1 MVSNKTLNI
10 LLVDD
15 DPEIAQAVVNYL
27 PPEQYRVEV
36 VGDGADVM
44 PVMRQFTPDVVLL
57 DVNLPSMSGLELLR
71 LIKDE
76 SPRVPVIIVSG
87 YVSTG
92 NAIDAM
98 KEGAFDYLTKPF
110 RLQKLERTIARAV
123 GQLPEQ
129 TVMADDDVP
138 LTDDQIIGKSPEIV
152 EVAKVIGQVAQT
164 DAPVLV
170 IGETGTGKELV
181 ARVVHRNS
189 NRRNKPFVTI
199 NCASTSE
206 EILEAELFGQGP
218 GGAGSGQGA
227 RVGRFEQANGGTVFL
242 DEVSDLSIHAQSKL
256 LGILQEGMFQR
267 LNDDQMVN
275 VDVRIVAATNRS
287 LVDLMKEG
295 QFRVDLFYR
304 LKVIS
309 LFLPPLRERRSD
321 IELLADFYIKK
332 YSRKTGRPVKQLS
345 PNALERLTKHHWP
358 GNIRELENAIHTAVV
373 LSKENELLPEDFP
386 MVGGTAPTFNADLD
400 NMRDNYRSLF
410 KNVIDSVFDKMLTNS
425 EGRIHNILTDALEQ
439 SLVEAA
445 LEATDNNQVRA
456 AQLLGISRNTLR
468 ERMRRFDLSSVAAMD
483 ESIRIHA

>member
-1 MVSNKTLNI
+1 MTSDKTLNI

-36 VGDGADVM
+36 VGDGAH
-44 PVMRQFTPDVVLL
+44 VMRAMRQLVPDVILL

-71 LIKDE
+71 HIKDE

-123 GQLPEQ
+123 GQLPSPS
-129 TVMADDDVP
+129 VLADDDVP

-152 EVAKVIGQVAQT
+152 EVAKVIGQVSDT

-189 NRRNKPFVTI
+189 SRRDKPFVTI

-206 EILEAELFGQGP
+206 ELLEAELFGQGSSTF
-218 GGAGSGQGA
+218 GSGQGP
-227 RVGRFEQANGGTVFL
+227 RIGRFEQANGGTVFL

-256 LGILQEGMFQR
+256 LRILQEGKFER
-267 LNDDQMVN
+267 LNDDQTVS
-275 VDVRIVAATNRS
+275 VDVRVVAATNRS

-295 QFRVDLFYR
+295 LFRVDLFYR

-309 LFLPPLRERRSD
+309 LFLPPLRERRAD

-345 PNALERLTKHHWP
+345 ASAMERLAKHHWP

-386 MVGGTAPTFNADLD
+386 MVAGTSPSVGNALD
-400 NMRDNYRSLF
+400 NMRDNYQSLF
-410 KNVIDSVFDKMLTNS
+410 RSVVESVFDKMMTSS
-425 EGRIHNILTDALEQ
+425 EGRIHNLLTDALEQ

-445 LEATDNNQVRA
+445 LEATEQNQVRA

-468 ERMRRFDLSSVAAMD
+468 ERMRRFDLSAVASVD
-483 ESIRIHA
+483 ETVRINA